1 MPHLHDLAVIS
12 QGVDD
17 DTGKLAKKSGDAP
30 SNELLHNVHCYLEGD
45 KKMVE
50 LHVDLLTVKER
61 MRLYPWW
68 GGGISKRVDL
78 TKNLVEEYGQDEAA
92 FHQNDERKNHW
103 HQEGKVRLTQS
114 EKQRGAVSHCA
125 VVTNYRHGVGGNLV
139 SDETWAAYELVRPEY
154 DPAFKNPF
162 MVWARV
168 GGDYGYWGGAEVA
181 MQFKEVQQFL
191 RWEEEQPQFKEQL
204 AALGYAGPQRMQA
217 CFGADR
223 SQTHLLGKPDGIVMS
238 KFNKGTTHKSK
249 TNVKSADKF
258 VIPRDVVLLP
268 GDINTNPIPIPV
280 PPTTPVSLSGSNS
293 EVCGIEV
300 SDDGLEDHDL
310 EFDKIPEPPLGQSA
324 ISEEVAR
331 IFDDEVICGAIT
343 EFEDDDEDG
352 LYKVTFYDG
361 DEEQLDVDEY
371 MHAWKHAHAL
381 ANPTKRP
388 KKKRPRNTK
397 AAAEPTSLNPPT
409 DPGSDSD
416 DDEPIALT
424 ILRARAKDADDD
436 EPIAAAI
443 LRERAEEVQTETP
456 TPTVRLEYKVGD
468 TYSFGLTDDSFK
480 GLEQVAKELGWYQ
493 PGMRKG
499 AKSKKR
505 KVNKGDIFFHNETK
519 AVCRVVNATKDHKA
533 FGDLKGTI
541 TARPFNYRRGET
553 PQYSLEQHARN
564 DFDIM
569 EMDYTYVRP
578 SSIVI
583 VQGALSRADG
593 LRVSINV
600 PAYER
605 SVAGLVDKQ
614 KLYHDTAAYDSN
626 ISLTAVLDLL
636 PMFVNEKSWIE
647 QVVADFD
654 NILEVSPIV
663 HCEIAGR
670 GIEYANGRA
679 KWDFRNGCTGKLS
692 ELEPL
697 CRRAYGKYNIPQ
709 ELAAKYERRVRDY
722 MRSYRMGAL
731 SADLEKMRAVIKTHR
746 NMLDSYEAF
755 IKSDGVDDETDTHA
769 QHCSREQGA
778 G

>member
-1 MPHLHDLAVIS
+1 
-12 QGVDD
+12 VDD

-249 TNVKSADKF
+249 KNVKSADKF

-280 PPTTPVSLSGSNS
+280 PPTTPVSLSGPNS
-293 EVCGIEV
+293 EACGIEV

-310 EFDKIPEPPLGQSA
+310 EFGEIPEPPLGQSA

-331 IFDDEVICGAIT
+331 IFDDEVFCGAIT
-343 EFEDDDEDG
+343 EFDDDDEGG
-352 LYKVTFYDG
+352 LYKYKVTFYDG
-361 DEEQLDVDEY
+361 DEEQLDVDECV
-371 MHAWKHAHAL
+371 HAWKHAYHL

-416 DDEPIALT
+416 DDEPIAST

-443 LRERAEEVQTETP
+443 LRGRAEEVQTETP

-519 AVCRVVNATKDHKA
+519 AVCRVVKATKDHKA

-553 PQYSLEQHARN
+553 P
-564 DFDIM
+564 
-569 EMDYTYVRP
+569 
-578 SSIVI
+578 
-583 VQGALSRADG
+583 
-593 LRVSINV
+593 
-600 PAYER
+600 
-605 SVAGLVDKQ
+605 
-614 KLYHDTAAYDSN
+614 
-626 ISLTAVLDLL
+626 
-636 PMFVNEKSWIE
+636 
-647 QVVADFD
+647 
-654 NILEVSPIV
+654 
-663 HCEIAGR
+663 
-670 GIEYANGRA
+670 
-679 KWDFRNGCTGKLS
+679 
-692 ELEPL
+692 
-697 CRRAYGKYNIPQ
+697 
-709 ELAAKYERRVRDY
+709 
-722 MRSYRMGAL
+722 
-731 SADLEKMRAVIKTHR
+731 
-746 NMLDSYEAF
+746 
-755 IKSDGVDDETDTHA
+755 
-769 QHCSREQGA
+769 
-778 G
+778 